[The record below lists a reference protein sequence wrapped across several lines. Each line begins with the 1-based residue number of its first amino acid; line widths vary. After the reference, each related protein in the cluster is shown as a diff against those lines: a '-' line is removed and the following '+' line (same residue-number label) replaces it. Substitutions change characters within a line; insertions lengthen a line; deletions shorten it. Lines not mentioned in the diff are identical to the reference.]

1 MTKKRKKAFTLIEL
15 LIYLGIVSGLLVVAG
30 AFTWSIIKGSV
41 KSASL
46 REVQQ
51 NGRLAMEIVTR
62 EIKSASGINNPLA
75 GESADTL
82 SLIMSDNSLNP
93 TIFELLNNQI
103 LLSQGVDGPYLL
115 TTDQILVSNLNF
127 TNLSYADTPGTIRI
141 EMTLDYNNLGAQPE
155 YNASIDLITTVSLTG
170 E

>member
-1 MTKKRKKAFTLIEL
+1 MTKQRKKAFTLIEL

-41 KSASL
+41 KSSCV

-62 EIKSASGINNPLA
+62 EIKAASGINSPLA
-75 GESADTL
+75 GESTDTL
-82 SLIMSDNSLNP
+82 SLIMSDGGLNP

-103 LLSQGVDGPYLL
+103 LLSQGVDGPYAL
-115 TTDQILVSNLNF
+115 TTDQVLVSNLNF

-141 EMTLDYNNLGAQPE
+141 EMTLDYNNLEVQPE
-155 YNASIDLITTVSLTG
+155 YKASIDLITTVSLTG
-170 E
+170 K

>member
-1 MTKKRKKAFTLIEL
+1 MTKQRKNAFTLIEL

-41 KSASL
+41 KSSCV

-62 EIKSASGINNPLA
+62 EIKAASGINNPLA
-75 GESADTL
+75 GESTDTL
-82 SLIMSDNSLNP
+82 SLIMSDNGLNP

-103 LLSQGVDGPYLL
+103 LLSQGVDGPYAL
-115 TTDQILVSNLNF
+115 TTDQVLVSNLNF
-127 TNLSYADTPGTIRI
+127 TNLSYTDTPGTIRI
-141 EMTLDYNNLGAQPE
+141 EMTLDYNNLEVQPE
-155 YNASIDLITTVSLTG
+155 YKASIDLITTVSLTG
-170 E
+170 K

>member
-1 MTKKRKKAFTLIEL
+1 MIKQNKKSFTLIEL
-15 LIYLGIVSGLLVVAG
+15 LIYLGIVAGLLIASG

-41 KSASL
+41 KSASV

-62 EIKSASGINNPLA
+62 EIKAASGINNPTT
-75 GESADTL
+75 GESADIL
-82 SLIMSDNSLNP
+82 SLIMSDSGLNP
-93 TIFELLNNQI
+93 TIFELSDDKI
-103 LLSQGVDGPYLL
+103 FLSQGVDGPYAL
-115 TTDQILVSNLNF
+115 TTDQVLVSNLNF
-127 TNLSYADTPGTIRI
+127 TNLSYTDTPGTIRI
-141 EMTLDYNNLGAQPE
+141 EMTLDYNNLGELLE

>member
-1 MTKKRKKAFTLIEL
+1 MTKQRKKAFTLIEL

-41 KSASL
+41 KSACV

-62 EIKSASGINNPLA
+62 EIKAASGINSPLT
-75 GESADTL
+75 GESTDTL
-82 SLIMSDNSLNP
+82 SLIMSDGGLNP

-103 LLSQGVDGPYLL
+103 LLSQGVDGPYAL
-115 TTDQILVSNLNF
+115 TTDQVLVSNLNF

-141 EMTLDYNNLGAQPE
+141 EMTLDYNNLEAQPE
-155 YNASIDLITTVSLTG
+155 YKASIDLITTVSLTG